1 MKLIVDLIYE
11 GGLAKMRHSISDTA
25 EYGDYVTGR
34 RIVNE
39 ETKKEMKKVLPEI
52 QEGTF
57 ARNFILEAGYPG
69 FKATRRIEADHQI
82 EKVGGKLRGMMPW
95 LHKK

>member
-1 MKLIVDLIYE
+1 
-11 GGLAKMRHSISDTA
+11 A

-39 ETKKEMKKVLPEI
+39 ETKKEMKKVLQEI

-57 ARNFILEAGYPG
+57 ARNFILEAKAGYPG

-82 EKVGGKLRGMMPW
+82 EQVGGKLRGMMPW